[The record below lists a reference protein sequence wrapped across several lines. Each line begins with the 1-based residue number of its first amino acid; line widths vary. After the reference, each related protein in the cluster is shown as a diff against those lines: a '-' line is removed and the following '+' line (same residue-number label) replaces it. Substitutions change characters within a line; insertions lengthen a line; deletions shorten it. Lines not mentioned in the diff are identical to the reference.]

1 MAQAARRVEEDRP
14 GYSGRLLLRMP
25 PELHAEL
32 ARQAEREHVSLNHLI
47 TGAVAAAV
55 GWPTGDEGARELDVG
70 RADRGSRIV
79 SPRAIGA
86 ALILNLVVLTV
97 AGAAAIAL
105 LVLAWTRL

>member
-1 MAQAARRVEEDRP
+1 
-14 GYSGRLLLRMP
+14 MP

-32 ARQAEREHVSLNHLI
+32 ARRAEHEHISLNQLF

-55 GWPTGDEGARELDVG
+55 GWPSARSGTRTVEGVTERRSKLA
-70 RADRGSRIV
+70 

-86 ALILNLVVLTV
+86 ALVLNLIVLTV